1 MNLEPCGRSSPA
13 TLSDQPVR
21 AVRLGDLDS
30 GARPRRAVPT
40 GLLTGQ
46 RVSLPWLCG
55 GRASSAVARPVTFVG
70 KEVNQVSKLRRISA
84 RMRLWWN
91 AVDGQGLAEYALIL
105 GLIAIVAIVA
115 LLFMGQQV
123 SSKLSVVGST
133 IQSVQ

>member
-1 MNLEPCGRSSPA
+1 MS
-13 TLSDQPVR
+13 Q
-21 AVRLGDLDS
+21 
-30 GARPRRAVPT
+30 
-40 GLLTGQ
+40 
-46 RVSLPWLCG
+46 
-55 GRASSAVARPVTFVG
+55 
-70 KEVNQVSKLRRISA
+70 LRRISA